1 MRKTIITLLSL
12 SVLAWTGASL
22 AWDPDE
28 AEELQP
34 KVDVTIA
41 KMTEKD
47 PGMQKFFDEAAGYA
61 VFPSV
66 GKGGFGIGGARGK
79 GLLIVNGEAVAV
91 VTLTQLTVGFQA
103 GGQAY
108 SEFVFFEDDI
118 ALASFRRGNYEL
130 GAQASAVAITA
141 GASADADFIGGVAIF
156 TAAKG
161 GLMYEATVGG
171 QKFKVEEK
179 E

>member
-12 SVLAWTGASL
+12 SVLAWTGSSF

-34 KVDVTIA
+34 KVDETIA
-41 KMTEKD
+41 NITEKD
-47 PGMQKFFDEAAGYA
+47 PGMQKFFDKAAGYA

-79 GLLIVNGEAVAV
+79 GLLIVNGETVAV

-108 SEFVFFEDDI
+108 SEFVFFEDDV
-118 ALASFRRGNYEL
+118 ALADFRRGNYEL

-141 GASADADFIGGVAIF
+141 GASADANYNGGVAIF